1 MPEVEKLAL
10 HGSEPGRDVHNN
22 RKERHQKG
30 DEDLGQEAIA
40 EPDQKNGC
48 DRHFGNELGDQQQRH
63 DDIPH
68 RWDDDDQGSRDY
80 AGRHRKR
87 EAADRFVQRDP
98 GVPKIEI
105 ALFVELR
112 GDGTGRRHQVRRNLE
127 CPARD
132 FPCDDEHDER
142 QADFQNPDELRRD
155 HLSHQVAGPG
165 RRRSLGA
172 PVETKACKGVPSL
185 LWKALEQSYP
195 STNANYMFVFL
206 TGTVKHGG
214 VDQKSRVQDQA
225 TLTFRTQ

>member
-1 MPEVEKLAL
+1 M
-10 HGSEPGRDVHNN
+10 
-22 RKERHQKG
+22 
-30 DEDLGQEAIA
+30 
-40 EPDQKNGC
+40 
-48 DRHFGNELGDQQQRH
+48 
-63 DDIPH
+63 
-68 RWDDDDQGSRDY
+68 
-80 AGRHRKR
+80 
-87 EAADRFVQRDP
+87 
-98 GVPKIEI
+98 
-105 ALFVELR
+105 ELR

-214 VDQKSRVQDQA
+214 VDQKSRVQIKQLLRSGRNEIEDLGGPWQFPAQGEFGQTYIQA
-225 TLTFRTQ
+225 WNDW